1 MGRAALSMSLITFLA
16 LAFDAGARPRI
27 ESSQVPCLDEDASS
41 MVTQRGPVS
50 LSQARQMA
58 LQRSPG
64 RVVRAQTVT
73 QSSNRRVHQIRIL
86 DAEGRV
92 RDVRIDAQTGAFL

>member
-1 MGRAALSMSLITFLA
+1 MARFIVPFLSLIW
-16 LAFDAGARPRI
+16 AFDTGAWPRT
-27 ESSQVPCLDEDASS
+27 EVSPAPLDEGPSF

-50 LSQARQMA
+50 LARARQMA
-58 LQRSPG
+58 LQRFPGRIVRAETVSPG
-64 RVVRAQTVT
+64 G
-73 QSSNRRVHQIRIL
+73 NRRVHQIRIL